1 MTTAVLSRPDASTVT
16 SAGWFTQTAQ
26 ITKRWVANSL
36 RMVWGVGFS
45 LVQPLIWILLFGQ
58 VFSSLGTLPQFGPS
72 TGSGTG
78 SYVEYLVPGVLMMT
92 VLYSG
97 AWAGTGYIDD
107 MKSGVMDQ
115 LLTAPI
121 ARSAIITGQ
130 LVQQLLICLAQS
142 IVVLGIGWLGGARF
156 PGGIG
161 GIAIALV
168 AALILGTIFCSVSTA
183 LALTTKNQAALIGI
197 SQIVVLPVTFL
208 STTMM
213 PSALMPEWVQNV
225 SGYNPMTWAVDIG
238 RDALAGTTDWGQAAL
253 HTGGLVVLA
262 ALAFFWSVRAIRG
275 YQRSL

>member
-1 MTTAVLSRPDASTVT
+1 MTTTTLSPARAA
-16 SAGWFTQTAQ
+16 SAGWFTQTGQ
-26 ITKRWVANSL
+26 ITRRWVTNSV

-45 LVQPLIWILLFGQ
+45 LVQPLVWILLFGQ
-58 VFSSLGTLPQFGPS
+58 VFSSLGKLPGFG
-72 TGSGTG
+72 GF
-78 SYVEYLVPGVLMMT
+78 SYIEYLVPGILMMT

-121 ARSAIITGQ
+121 SRSAIITGQ

-161 GIAIALV
+161 GIAMALL
-168 AALILGTIFCSVSTA
+168 AALILATVFCSVSTA
-183 LALTTKNQAALIGI
+183 LALTTRNQAALIGI

-213 PSALMPEWVQNV
+213 PSALMPHWVQNV
-225 SGYNPMTWAVDIG
+225 SRYNPMTWAVDIG
-238 RDALAGTTDWGQAAL
+238 RDALAGTSDWAQTGLHAL
-253 HTGGLVVLA
+253 GLLTLA
-262 ALAFFWSVRAIRG
+262 ALAFVWSVRAIRG